1 MLDTHPF
8 LPTSNAVRT
17 AIEAL
22 AGKLEKAGAKVARNS
37 PLLPDLEA
45 MARTYYTLLNSVFSA
60 DLPIDV
66 YERIRTAAAGSPA
79 SDVSLEAVGVR
90 GLALSHRDW
99 IWANRVRNVVAQ
111 RWRALF
117 GEFDVVACPIL
128 PTVAFAHDHSEPQRA
143 RKLDV
148 DGAPQACGRQAVWA
162 GLATLTGQPATA
174 MPIARS
180 PEGLPIGVQLVGPY
194 LEDRTTIAIAGL
206 IERAFGG
213 FVPPPGYAG

>member
-1 MLDTHPF
+1 
-8 LPTSNAVRT
+8 VRA

-143 RKLDV
+143 
-148 DGAPQACGRQAVWA
+148 QARRRRHAHKPAAVRRS
-162 GLATLTGQPATA
+162 GPASR
-174 MPIARS
+174 RS
-180 PEGLPIGVQLVGPY
+180 PASPRPRCRLRGRPKGCPSGSSLSVPISK
-194 LEDRTTIAIAGL
+194 IAPRSPLRG
-206 IERAFGG
+206 
-213 FVPPPGYAG
+213 